1 MSPHKNKKLY
11 IAPRIAY
18 AGLNMLE
25 LKFVRNNPEIVREAL
40 AKRHASAEPLDRL
53 LEYDKAWREALQEGD
68 ALKHKRNVVSQEIAR
83 LKKQKEDAQAKI
95 DEMRGISDRI
105 KAIDEQLRDYESR
118 MQDLL
123 LNIPN
128 IPSPTTPVGKDE
140 TENPV
145 VRTWGEPTK
154 FAFTPKNHWEIGES
168 LDILDF
174 QRAAKISG
182 EGFTVYKG
190 MGAGLERALIN
201 FMLDVHIGQGYT
213 EILPPVLMNE
223 KAMTGTGQL
232 PKFKEDMYACTDGY
246 YLAPTAEVPVTNLY
260 MDEYLENLPIYLTA
274 YTACFRR
281 EAGKHGQDT
290 RGIIRQHQFNKVE
303 LVKFTAPETSYEEHE
318 KLTHDAEEILK
329 LLKLPYRVIN
339 LCTGDLGFSAAKT
352 YDIEVWVP
360 AQGKYREISSCSNFE
375 SYQARRAN
383 IRYRTPDGPRFV
395 HTLNGSGLAV
405 GRTVVAILENYQR
418 EDGSVE
424 IPEALRPYMHGATE
438 IAKGTK

>member
-1 MSPHKNKKLY
+1 
-11 IAPRIAY
+11 
-18 AGLNMLE
+18 MLE
-25 LKFVRNNPEIVREAL
+25 LKFVRNNPGVVREAL
-40 AKRHASAEPLDRL
+40 DKRHASSEPLDRL

-68 ALKHKRNVVSQEIAR
+68 ALKHRRNVVSQEIAQ
-83 LKKQKEDAQAKI
+83 LKKQKQDAQAKI
-95 DEMRGISDRI
+95 GEMRGIADRI
-105 KAIDEQLRDYESR
+105 KAIDEQLRDHESR

-128 IPSPTTPVGKDE
+128 IPSATTPVGKDE

-145 VRTWGEPTK
+145 VRVVGEPTT
-154 FAFTPKNHWEIGES
+154 FAFTPKNHWDIGEN

-182 EGFTVYKG
+182 EGFVVYRG
-190 MGAGLERALIN
+190 MGALLERALIN

-213 EILPPVLMNE
+213 EVFPPVLMNE

-232 PKFKEDMYACTDGY
+232 PKFKDDMYACTDGY

-260 MDEYLENLPIYLTA
+260 ADEYIEKLPVYLTA

-290 RGIIRQHQFNKVE
+290 RGIIRQHQFDKVE
-303 LVKFTAPETSYEEHE
+303 LVKFTTPEISYEEHE
-318 KLTHDAEEILK
+318 KLTRDAEEILR

-383 IRYRTPDGPRFV
+383 IRYRTPEGPKFV

-405 GRTVVAILENYQR
+405 GRTVVAVLENYQR

-438 IAKGTK
+438 ITKK

>member
-1 MSPHKNKKLY
+1 
-11 IAPRIAY
+11 
-18 AGLNMLE
+18 MLE
-25 LKFVRNNPEIVREAL
+25 IKFVRNNPEAVREAL
-40 AKRHASAEPLDRL
+40 KKRNMGTEALDKL
-53 LEYDKAWREALQEGD
+53 LEYDLVWREYLKTGD
-68 ALKHKRNVVSQEIAR
+68 ELKHERNVVSLDIAK
-83 LKKQKEDAQAKI
+83 LKKEKQDAKEKI
-95 DEMRGISDRI
+95 DEMRIISDRI
-105 KAIDEQLRDYESR
+105 KDIDNKLRENESK
-118 MQDLL
+118 MQEAL

-128 IPSPTTPVGKDE
+128 IPSTTTPVGKDE
-140 TENPV
+140 SENVV
-145 VRTWGEPTK
+145 VRTWGEPRK
-154 FAFTPKNHWEIGES
+154 FDFTPRPHWEIGEE

-190 MGAGLERALIN
+190 MGAKLEMALIN
-201 FMLDVHIGQGYT
+201 FMLDVHDRQGYT
-213 EILPPVLMNE
+213 QIFPPVLMNE

-232 PKFKEDMYACTDGY
+232 PKFKEDMYVCTDGY

-260 MDEYLENLPIYLTA
+260 ADEYIESLPVYFTA

-303 LVKFTAPETSYEEHE
+303 LVKFTTPETSYEEHE
-318 KLTHDAEEILK
+318 KLTHDAEEILQ
-329 LLKLPYRVIN
+329 LLKLPYRVMN

-352 YDIEVWVP
+352 YDLEVWVP
-360 AQGKYREISSCSNFE
+360 AQGKYREISSCSDFE
-375 SYQARRAN
+375 SFQARRAN
-383 IRYRTPDGPRFV
+383 IRYRTPDGPKFV

-424 IPEALRPYMHGATE
+424 IPEALRPYMHGAVE
-438 IAKGTK
+438 ITKGMK

>member
-1 MSPHKNKKLY
+1 
-11 IAPRIAY
+11 
-18 AGLNMLE
+18 MLE
-25 LKFVRNNPEIVREAL
+25 LKFVRNNPEAVRAAL
-40 AKRHASAEPLDRL
+40 DKRHASAEPLDKL
-53 LEYDKAWREALQEGD
+53 LEYDKAWREALKEGD
-68 ALKHKRNVVSQEIAR
+68 TLKHQRNTVSLEIAK
-83 LKKQKEDAQAKI
+83 LKKEKQDAKEKI

-128 IPSPTTPVGKDE
+128 IPSTTTPIGRDE
-140 TENPV
+140 NDNPV
-145 VRTWGEPTK
+145 VRVVGKPTE
-154 FAFTPKNHWEIGES
+154 FGFPVKNHWDIGEA

-174 QRAAKISG
+174 KRAVKISG

-190 MGAGLERALIN
+190 PGAKLERALIN
-201 FMLDVHIGQGYT
+201 FMLDVHARQGYT

-260 MDEYLENLPIYLTA
+260 MDEYMENLPVYLTA

-303 LVKFTAPETSYEEHE
+303 LVKFTTPETSYEEHE
-318 KLTHDAEEILK
+318 KLTRDAEEILQ
-329 LLKLPYRVIN
+329 LLKLPYRVID

-383 IRYRTPDGPRFV
+383 IRYRTPDGPKFV

-424 IPEALRPYMHGATE
+424 IPEALRPYMGGATE
-438 IAKGTK
+438 ITKG

>member
-1 MSPHKNKKLY
+1 
-11 IAPRIAY
+11 
-18 AGLNMLE
+18 MLE
-25 LKFVRNNPEIVREAL
+25 LKFVRNNPEVVREAL
-40 AKRHASAEPLDRL
+40 NKRHAGTESLDQL
-53 LEYDKAWREALQEGD
+53 LEYDKAWRESLKEGD
-68 ALKHKRNVVSQEIAR
+68 ALKHERNTVSLEIAK
-83 LKKQKEDAQAKI
+83 LKKDKKDAKEKI

-128 IPSPTTPVGKDE
+128 IPSTTTPVGRDE
-140 TENPV
+140 NDNPV
-145 VRTWGEPTK
+145 VRVVGEPTK
-154 FAFTPKNHWEIGES
+154 FSFTPKNHWDIGED
-168 LDILDF
+168 LDVLDF
-174 QRAAKISG
+174 KRAVKISG

-190 MGAGLERALIN
+190 MGARLERALIN
-201 FMLDVHIGQGYT
+201 FMLDVHARQGYT
-213 EILPPVLMNE
+213 EVFPPVLMNE
-223 KAMTGTGQL
+223 RAMTGTGQL

-246 YLAPTAEVPVTNLY
+246 YLAPTAEVPVTNLF
-260 MDEYLENLPIYLTA
+260 MDEYVENLPVCLTA

-303 LVKFTAPETSYEEHE
+303 LVKFTTPETSYGEHE
-318 KLTHDAEEILK
+318 KLTRDAEEILQ

-375 SYQARRAN
+375 NYQARRAN
-383 IRYRTPDGPRFV
+383 IRYRTPEGPKFV

-424 IPEALRPYMHGATE
+424 IPEALRPYMNGATE
-438 IAKGTK
+438 ITKQNAK